1 MRPIVY
7 KTPASIRARC
17 VTEGKC
23 LIWQGGTDGNGVPR
37 CNHGGKQVNVR
48 RLMRSLVDGK
58 AVPADL
64 CVTCECGN
72 KLCVSDAC
80 SFIATLSER
89 AFLASAR
96 GAYSR
101 PDAVIRSMLAR
112 RAQSKFSEAVISEI
126 RGAEGSS
133 REIAKR
139 FGMSRS
145 HAKAIRRGDS
155 RSPLGSPFAGLGAR

>member
-72 KLCVSDAC
+72 KLCVSEAC

-101 PDAVIRSMLAR
+101 PDAVIRSTLAR
-112 RAQSKFSEAVISEI
+112 RARSKFSEAVVSEI
-126 RGAEGSS
+126 RVAEGTSL
-133 REIAKR
+133 EISKR
-139 FGMSRS
+139 YGMSQS
-145 HAKAIRRGDS
+145 HVKAIRRGQ
-155 RSPLGSPFAGLGAR
+155 RRAPLGSPFAGLGAR

>member
-1 MRPIVY
+1 MQPVVY
-7 KTPASIRARC
+7 QTPASIRARC

-23 LIWQGGTDGNGVPR
+23 LIWQGGTDGHGVPR
-37 CNHGGKQVNVR
+37 CNHGGKQVNTR

-58 AVPADL
+58 AVPSDL

-72 KLCVSDAC
+72 KRCVSDAC

-101 PDAVIRSMLAR
+101 PDAVIRSTLAR
-112 RAQSKFSEAVISEI
+112 RARSKFSEAVVSEI
-126 RGAEGSS
+126 RVAEGTSL
-133 REIAKR
+133 EISKR
-139 FGMSRS
+139 YGMSQS
-145 HAKAIRRGDS
+145 HVKAIRRGQH
-155 RSPLGSPFAGLGAR
+155 RAPLGSPFAGLGAR